1 MKKIVA
7 LFLILLLPIALSF
20 TFGCSQKKEEPVA
33 TEEEAPGAVQA
44 PAEEPGMPATEEAAP
59 EGTAKPAEEAAKPA
73 ETPAAPTEKK

>member
-20 TFGCSQKKEEPVA
+20 IFGCSQKKEEPVA
-33 TEEEAPGAVQA
+33 TEEAPGDVQA
-44 PAEEPGMPATEEAAP
+44 PAQEPGMPATEEAAP

>member
-44 PAEEPGMPATEEAAP
+44 PAEEQVTPAAEEGA
-59 EGTAKPAEEAAKPA
+59 AKPAEEAAKPA
-73 ETPAAPTEKK
+73 ETPAAPAEGK